1 MSELNKEQK
10 REKFINKAN
19 ENKAKFDKHLK
30 LKKEVFGDMK
40 PEHLKT
46 IFENGAIEDL
56 FSLKLIEYVDA
67 YNECEL
73 KQLDLH
79 NVVVPKGTLC
89 VCKGSGGIRING
101 TCARCDKPLELTDDN
116 A

>member
-1 MSELNKEQK
+1 MSELTQAEK
-10 REKFINKAN
+10 RERFIKKAN
-19 ENKAKFDKHLK
+19 ENKAKFDKHLR

-40 PEHLKT
+40 PEHLKI
-46 IFENGAIEDL
+46 IFENGAIDDL

-73 KQLDLH
+73 KSLDLH

-89 VCKGSGGIRING
+89 DYCNDSKLDPKNK
-101 TCARCDKPLELTDDN
+101 TLYYKPCPRCS
-116 A
+116 